1 MNFFPEETDSTLRR
15 IYSVASALLPVV
27 TAAAAYWGLE
37 HAASAASGG
46 LIVLLCGLWT
56 HAAVK
61 GGFSTSPKRMK
72 RRLWWRIGWRF
83 ILLAITLYAI
93 LRASWLHLEP
103 FIAGLSIFVPAIVV
117 ELFIELFAK
126 KAESG

>member
-72 RRLWWRIGWRF
+72 RRLRNHPLCYSPG
-83 ILLAITLYAI
+83 ILA
-93 LRASWLHLEP
+93 P
-103 FIAGLSIFVPAIVV
+103 
-117 ELFIELFAK
+117 
-126 KAESG
+126 SGAVYRGALDFCPRDCR